1 MIPRVRLW
9 TIKLSDGRRYNVLA
23 PTKRLA
29 ILNLRDPA
37 QPGTWG
43 AIDSVWAVRAQPAT
57 LAGLP
62 MVSLVESIK

>member
-9 TIKLSDGRRYNVLA
+9 VVKLSDGRRFNVLA

-37 QPGTWG
+37 NVGTWG
-43 AIDSVWAVRAQPAT
+43 SIDSVWAVRAQPAT

-62 MVSLVESIK
+62 MVSLVESKS